1 MWGEKALIIEGLSKR
16 NGWALVEIRWVELK
30 NIGWFIEIIK
40 RDSVNL
46 WGKIRGSFHR
56 NKKV

>member
-16 NGWALVEIRWVELK
+16 NGWALVKIRWVELK

-40 RDSVNL
+40 IL
-46 WGKIRGSFHR
+46 WGSGIKIECTS
-56 NKKV
+56 KY